1 MSNRAVAQEQIDSVL
16 RSAVEAREVPGVV
29 ALAASD
35 KGAIYDG
42 AFGVRDLNAGGAMTG
57 DTVFRIASMTKAITS
72 VAAMQLVEQG
82 KLGLDEP
89 VPPVDPALNAP
100 QVLEGFDAAGQP
112 KLRPAKRPIT
122 LRHLL
127 THTAGFT
134 YEWSNPNTRRYVQTT
149 GMLPGSS
156 GKLAALRQ
164 PLAFDPGDKW
174 EYGINID
181 WVGRI
186 VETVSGQPL
195 GDYLRDK
202 ICAPLGMSDT
212 GFTPTVEQRARL
224 TPVHQ
229 RQADGTLVPTAYDF
243 PIGPEFHNGGGA
255 LYSTGRDYLT
265 FLRML
270 LHDGELNG
278 QRVLRPET
286 VALINR
292 NQIGDLQAGRLPSRV
307 LAGRMPGVGM
317 TERGRAEIASQA
329 ERLATEK
336 IAAIYASPLQR
347 TRESA
352 EIVSARL
359 GLPIELRD
367 DLLELD
373 FGEWTGTTFDA
384 IRADP
389 RWQAWSTQRSL
400 SAIPGGESMREVQ
413 QRVVAALLELN
424 ERHLHETVVLVSH
437 GDVIRAVLLFAL
449 GMPLDFYNRIEIG
462 QGSISTINIGASAI
476 RVTTLGERPP
486 LPSSGSS
493 ERAAR

>member
-89 VPPVDPALNAP
+89 VPPIDAALAAP
-100 QVLEGFDAAGQP
+100 QVLEEFDAAGQP

-134 YEWSNPNTRRYVQTT
+134 YDWSNPNTQRYVQTT
-149 GMLPGSS
+149 GILPGSS

-212 GFTPTVEQRARL
+212 GFAPTAEQRARL
-224 TPVHQ
+224 APVHQ
-229 RQADGTLVPTAYDF
+229 RQADGTLMPQAFDF
-243 PIGPEFHNGGGA
+243 PIDPEFHNGGGA

-278 QRVLRPET
+278 ARILRPET
-286 VALINR
+286 VTLINQ
-292 NQIGDLQAGRLPSRV
+292 NQIGDLQAGRLPSLMPERAHDFELFPGMAVRWGLAYMLNSAPGPDGRSVNSLSWAGIFNSYYWLDPARRV
-307 LAGRMPGVGM
+307 AGVILSQFLPFADPAMLRLYGRF
-317 TERGRAEIASQA
+317 ERGV
-329 ERLATEK
+329 
-336 IAAIYASPLQR
+336 Y
-347 TRESA
+347 
-352 EIVSARL
+352 
-359 GLPIELRD
+359 
-367 DLLELD
+367 
-373 FGEWTGTTFDA
+373 
-384 IRADP
+384 
-389 RWQAWSTQRSL
+389 
-400 SAIPGGESMREVQ
+400 
-413 QRVVAALLELN
+413 ALLE
-424 ERHLHETVVLVSH
+424 
-437 GDVIRAVLLFAL
+437 
-449 GMPLDFYNRIEIG
+449 
-462 QGSISTINIGASAI
+462 
-476 RVTTLGERPP
+476 
-486 LPSSGSS
+486 
-493 ERAAR
+493 AR

>member
-100 QVLEGFDAAGQP
+100 QVLEGFDATGQP
-112 KLRPAKRPIT
+112 RLRPAKRPIT

-134 YEWSNPNTRRYVQTT
+134 YEWSNPNTQRYVHTT

-202 ICAPLGMSDT
+202 ICAPLGMDDT
-212 GFTPTVEQRARL
+212 GFAPTAEQRTRL
-224 TPVHQ
+224 APVHQ

-243 PIGPEFHNGGGA
+243 PIDPEFHNGGGA

-270 LHDGELNG
+270 LHDGQLNG

-286 VALINR
+286 VALINQ
-292 NQIGDLQAGRLPSRV
+292 NQIGDLQAGRLPSQVPERAHDFELFPGMAVRWGLAYMLNSEPGPDGRSVNSLSWAGIFNSYYWLDPARRV
-307 LAGRMPGVGM
+307 AGVILSQFLPFADPAMLRLYGRF
-317 TERGRAEIASQA
+317 ERGV
-329 ERLATEK
+329 
-336 IAAIYASPLQR
+336 Y
-347 TRESA
+347 
-352 EIVSARL
+352 
-359 GLPIELRD
+359 
-367 DLLELD
+367 
-373 FGEWTGTTFDA
+373 
-384 IRADP
+384 
-389 RWQAWSTQRSL
+389 
-400 SAIPGGESMREVQ
+400 
-413 QRVVAALLELN
+413 ALLE
-424 ERHLHETVVLVSH
+424 
-437 GDVIRAVLLFAL
+437 
-449 GMPLDFYNRIEIG
+449 
-462 QGSISTINIGASAI
+462 
-476 RVTTLGERPP
+476 
-486 LPSSGSS
+486 
-493 ERAAR
+493 AR